1 MSQTSKSRIPKS
13 FIDDLLVRTDIV
25 EIIGNRIQ
33 LRKTGSNFT
42 ASCPFHNE
50 KTPSFTV
57 SPNKQFYYCFGCGAH
72 GNAISFIMNFDRME
86 FVEAIETLASYVGLE
101 VPREI
106 SKSNDSTAE
115 YYQILTTS
123 NQYYQRQLRQAD
135 NAISYLKA
143 RGLSG
148 EISKLYNVGYA
159 PPGWNNLLTKLGK
172 NSTLQSQLVTT
183 GMLVRKD
190 NGHLYDRFRDR
201 IMFPIRNQRG
211 NVVGFGGRSLGDE
224 TPKYLNS
231 PETPIFNKSQELYGL
246 YEAKQNNKNLSYIII
261 VEGYMDVISLAQH
274 GITCAVA
281 TLGTA
286 TMNKHIQ
293 KLLRYTSKI
302 VFCFDGD
309 MAGKKAAWRALQ
321 VTLPLMREGIQVSF
335 LFLPENEDPDSQ
347 IRKEGQTSF
356 SQRIYNAIPLSEFFF
371 TQLIEEEKINM
382 NTTDGRAR
390 MAQRANQLLNKIPNG
405 IFYQLMLK
413 KLAEKVHLD
422 IIELKNLSEGNTIS
436 HKSKY
441 EISTKPSL
449 VLSAIKL
456 LIHHPHLAKYVEDL
470 DQIANIDLPY
480 IKLFV
485 QLLALLKQRPNI
497 TTGGILEYW
506 RDKEEAQ
513 LLAKLTVVEVPIAT
527 QNLQNEF
534 IDTIKRLQENSRE
547 QAIQK
552 LLQETDSGSI
562 SFSDKQR
569 LQKLIVDAKINHLN
583 EE

>member
-1 MSQTSKSRIPKS
+1 MSQSSKSRIPKS

-86 FVEAIETLASYVGLE
+86 FVDALETLASYIGLE

-106 SKSNDSTAE
+106 NKSGDSSTE
-115 YYQILTTS
+115 YFQILVVA
-123 NQYYQRQLRQAD
+123 NQYYQQQLRQAK
-135 NAISYLKA
+135 NAITYLKA

-148 EISKLYNVGYA
+148 EISKRFNIGYA
-159 PPGWNNLLTKLGK
+159 PSGWNNLLAELGK
-172 NSTLQSQLVTT
+172 TSTLQSQLVTT
-183 GMLVRKD
+183 GMLIKKD
-190 NGHLYDRFRDR
+190 DGHLYDRFRDR
-201 IMFPIRNQRG
+201 IMFPIRDQRG
-211 NVVGFGGRSLGDE
+211 NVIGFGGRSLGDE

-246 YEAKQNNKNLSYIII
+246 YEAKQSNKNLSYIII

-286 TMNKHIQ
+286 TSTRHIQ

-302 VFCFDGD
+302 IFCFDGD
-309 MAGKKAAWRALQ
+309 IAGKNAAWRALQ
-321 VTLPLMREGIQVSF
+321 NTLPLMRGGIQVSF

-347 IRKEGQTSF
+347 IRKESQTNF
-356 SQRIYNAIPLSEFFF
+356 LKRIDNALPLSEFFF
-371 TQLIEEEKINM
+371 TQLIEEEKINI
-382 NTTDGRAR
+382 NTTDGCAH
-390 MAQRANQLLNKIPNG
+390 MAQKANQLLNKIPNG

-413 KLAEKVHLD
+413 KLAEKIHLD
-422 IIELKNLSEGNTIS
+422 IAELRNLNKSTKIS
-436 HKSKY
+436 QKSKY
-441 EISTKPSL
+441 DTSTKPSL
-449 VLSAIKL
+449 TLSAIKL
-456 LIHHPHLAKYVEDL
+456 LVHHPQLAKYAENL
-470 DQIANIDLPY
+470 DQIADIDIPHIGLL
-480 IKLFV
+480 I
-485 QLLALLKQRPNI
+485 QLLTLLKQHPDI
-497 TTGGILEYW
+497 TTGNILEHW
-506 RDKEEAQ
+506 RDKKEAQ
-513 LLAKLTVVEVPIAT
+513 VLAKLTATEIPIAT

-534 IDTIKRLQENSRE
+534 IDTIKRLQEYSRE
-547 QAIQK
+547 QTIQK
-552 LLQETDSGSI
+552 LLQETNNGSI
-562 SFSDKQR
+562 SPNDKHK
-569 LQKLIVDAKINHLN
+569 LQKLITDAKIKH
-583 EE
+583 